1 MSFITQENVK
11 YAAAQKAI
19 ETWLLTDALAL
30 PDLGVVLDR
39 FAERLN
45 TDGVP
50 VVRATTHV
58 RTLHPRYVAV
68 TRVWHRGTGS
78 EEWRPLYVADG
89 TISEYV
95 RSPLLHLHTT
105 QEPLNVRVDR
115 PHGLDI
121 PMLDELKD
129 EGVTHYILAPV
140 KFSDGVIHGM
150 SIATDNADG
159 FNADQVAMFMGLLPA
174 LTLLMEIKGLRRVLP
189 EILSAYVGSDP
200 ARRILDGDIH
210 RGEIQT
216 IDAAIMVT
224 DLRGFTTMS
233 NEQDADKVMH
243 WLNRYFDTVVP
254 SVEEEGGEVLKF
266 IGDGVF
272 AVFPVTESPE
282 AASRNALKAACRILD
297 LMHHTECDMCSY
309 DPVVSLHQGT
319 VSYGNIGA
327 GDRLDFTAIGSD
339 VNLVCRLER
348 VCKDLDRSL
357 VMSEQFSRQI
367 GAKTIHLGDHVVHG
381 FRDPI
386 PVFGLADTN
395 ICDRMVS

>member
-19 ETWLLTDALAL
+19 ETWLLTEALAL

-45 TDGVP
+45 TDGVS
-50 VVRATTHV
+50 VARATTHV

-68 TRVWHRGTGS
+68 TRIWRRGRGS

-95 RSPLLHLHTT
+95 KSPLLHLHTT
-105 QEPLNVRVDR
+105 QEPLNVRVDGQ
-115 PHGLDI
+115 HGLDI

-129 EGVTHYILAPV
+129 EGITHYILAPI
-140 KFSDGVIHGM
+140 KFSDGAIHGM
-150 SIATDNADG
+150 SIATDDPDG

-189 EILSAYVGSDP
+189 EILAAYVGSDP

-210 RGEIQT
+210 RGEIQK

-224 DLRGFTTMS
+224 DLRGFTKMS

-254 SVEEEGGEVLKF
+254 SVEEQGGEVLKF
-266 IGDGVF
+266 MGDGVF

-282 AASRNALKAACRILD
+282 AASRDALTAAWKMLES
-297 LMHHTECDMCSY
+297 MHCAECDLCSY
-309 DPVVSLHQGT
+309 DPVVALHLGT
-319 VSYGNIGA
+319 VAYGNIGA

-339 VNLVCRLER
+339 VNLVSRLER

-357 VMSEQFSRQI
+357 VMSEQFSRLI
-367 GAKTIHLGDHVVHG
+367 EKETVHLGDHLVQG
-381 FRDPI
+381 FREPI
-386 PVFGLADTN
+386 PVFGLADKM